1 MDLAAALIQAIE
13 EQREQLN
20 SSRIARGEPGRVEI
34 HVNPTVNRLYIEVLV
49 PDKRRVA

>member
-1 MDLAAALIQAIE
+1 VDLATALIRAIE

-34 HVNPTVNRLYIEVLV
+34 HVNPVVKRVYLEVLV
-49 PDKRRVA
+49 PEPRRVA